1 MRKHRQADKGV
12 GVKVG
17 VGAVGAGEGVAVE
30 GGAQRDGADGVLDL
44 EALDLEVDARLERL
58 LSDMPPLETP
68 HEAARRHVLE
78 DEAAAAAALEAA
90 A

>member
-44 EALDLEVDARLERL
+44 EALDLEVDARLEREL
-58 LSDMPPLETP
+58 ALRTDDGG
-68 HEAARRHVLE
+68 ARGNGAGRT
-78 DEAAAAAALEAA
+78 
-90 A
+90 